1 MRYEWVFFRSR
12 ACVLSVMPT
21 EKSSRPLSAVRKASS
36 HGSRPTPRRRNPRR
50 GGSQSKADIELVA
63 KFAEV
68 LGSTKGRRKSRK
80 RRAGLSQAI
89 DRIHV
94 PGPGALD
101 VMPGARLTD
110 TGDLDD
116 VPAAPCLAVHR
127 RHRIQGIWRGA
138 ASWCLTLAVIVTFVG
153 GMGLVVLSQVP
164 GSDRAI
170 VKTASAQPM

>member
-1 MRYEWVFFRSR
+1 
-12 ACVLSVMPT
+12 
-21 EKSSRPLSAVRKASS
+21 
-36 HGSRPTPRRRNPRR
+36 
-50 GGSQSKADIELVA
+50 
-63 KFAEV
+63 
-68 LGSTKGRRKSRK
+68 
-80 RRAGLSQAI
+80 
-89 DRIHV
+89 
-94 PGPGALD
+94 
-101 VMPGARLTD
+101 MPGARLTG